1 MDHAGGMRDNGIVMS
16 RILVLLLLASPV
28 FAQSAAVEARV
39 DALLKQ
45 MTVEEKVGQMT
56 QVAVDVVTAS
66 GVGRTHKLDA
76 AKLQNALHKYKVGS
90 ILNVNGEAYT
100 VEHWHEVINAI
111 QDSAAKTRLKI
122 PVIYGIDSVHGANYT
137 HDAVLFPQSYGLAA
151 TFNPSLAE
159 RAGVISA
166 YQTRASGIPWNFFPL
181 QDIGRNPVWPRMWES
196 FGEDPLLA
204 SRMGAAYVKGMQGP
218 DIAAAEKVVA
228 CVKHYGGYS
237 LPMNGKDRT
246 PAWISERMLRQ
257 IVLPPYE
264 AVVRAGA
271 LTAMA
276 NSSEINGI
284 PGHANYHMLTEILKN
299 EWGFKGFTCSDWED
313 IKRLHTRDRVAATP
327 KEAVRMAVMAG
338 IDMSMVPTDFSF
350 YELLLENVK
359 DGSVP
364 VSRIDDAVRRILR
377 VKFMLGLFERPKP
390 DPKMI
395 AQFHKPEF
403 DETNLEAAR
412 EVITLLKND
421 AGTLPLKKGT
431 RILVTGPTANMRS
444 VMNSG
449 WTITWQGDRED
460 LYPTRKPTLLQAL
473 QAVAGKENVTFVDG
487 NTFDK
492 SPSLEAAVRA
502 AGNADVVIAALGEKA
517 YCETPGNIDD
527 LTLDH
532 SQLMLVN
539 ALAKTGKPVVTVL
552 IEGRPRVLRTIVP
565 QSKAIVMG
573 YLPGLEGGR
582 AIAEVIFGIT
592 NPSGKLP
599 FTYPRS
605 PNGFTTYDHKPLENT
620 HDNPF
625 WYEFEFGHGLSYTTY
640 EYSNLRLSQATLA
653 RGGRLEVFVDVK
665 NTGRREGKES
675 VLLFVSDLY
684 RSVSPPNKE
693 LKDFAKVGL
702 KPGESKTVSFILA
715 ADDLKFV
722 GLDDKWTVE
731 PGEFKVKVAGLE
743 KTFTLK

>member
-1 MDHAGGMRDNGIVMS
+1 MRDNGIVMS